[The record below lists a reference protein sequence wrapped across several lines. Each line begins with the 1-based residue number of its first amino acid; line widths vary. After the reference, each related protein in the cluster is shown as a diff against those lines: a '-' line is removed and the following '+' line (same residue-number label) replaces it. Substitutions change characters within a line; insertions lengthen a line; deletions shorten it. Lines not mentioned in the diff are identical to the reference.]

1 MKASANTAEMPEG
14 AEISLQDRGSLPL
27 IQYALVRGLKTLVG
41 NASTNALPNRL
52 FSAEALTQL
61 VAFNTQW
68 IRQGLC

>member
-1 MKASANTAEMPEG
+1 M
-14 AEISLQDRGSLPL
+14 IHF

>member
-1 MKASANTAEMPEG
+1 MPRALGIITASGGVGQYAMV
-14 AEISLQDRGSLPL
+14 RGS
-27 IQYALVRGLKTLVG
+27 KNLVG

-52 FSAEALTQL
+52 FSADALTQL